1 MFKLNCKNNSMKI
14 RTSIDQ
20 AAPHESKVDI
30 DVLKQRV
37 FIKERKAKFQGRIIF
52 ASVIISL
59 GLISYFSV

>member
-1 MFKLNCKNNSMKI
+1 MFKLNFKNNKMKI

-52 ASVIISL
+52 TTVIIFL

>member
-1 MFKLNCKNNSMKI
+1 MFKLNYKNNSMKI

-20 AAPHESKVDI
+20 AAPHESTVDI

-37 FIKERKAKFQGRIIF
+37 FTKERKAKFQGRIIF